1 METALTVTDAFL
13 SRVSDVPLE
22 EVGLFRSET
31 QWIGRR
37 FSLRGCIAT
46 AYPSPADGWL
56 LQSVR
61 ERAAPLSRTFL
72 IFEGQMLEAPPVM
85 RNAQNVITDRLLVP
99 LGIIGRPDRF
109 MLIVVA
115 PEECADAV
123 EALDWPASLQTVGGK
138 REG

>member
-1 METALTVTDAFL
+1 VTDAFL
-13 SRVSDVPLE
+13 SAVSDTPLE
-22 EVGLFRSET
+22 EVDLFSLET

-37 FSLRGCIAT
+37 FSLQGCAAIV
-46 AYPSPADGWL
+46 YPSPADGWL

-61 ERAAPLSRTFL
+61 GRAAPLSRTFL
-72 IFEGQMLEAPPVM
+72 VFEGQTLEAPPVM
-85 RNAQNVITDRLLVP
+85 RNAQNVIADRLLVP

-123 EALDWPASLQTVGGK
+123 EALDWPESLQSG
-138 REG
+138 EG